1 MHPDQIAER
10 YAFAQEITA
19 QAAVHASNYFARLAD
34 LEITSKGPQDV
45 VSEADTAIEKILRAQ
60 VAERFPDD
68 AFVGEEGGHTP
79 GTTGGTWIV
88 DPIDGTQ
95 PFTLGFPTWCVSVGF
110 AVGTTPHF
118 GVIEAPALAETY
130 RGGPAFGA
138 WLNDTAISVR
148 TAQSLGEGLTALG
161 CSLRTPPNDAGSM
174 LTALMD
180 EGGMFHRNGSGTLS
194 LCSVA
199 AGRLLGY
206 VEWHIN
212 AWDCAGALAILHAA
226 GGVSND
232 FLDNF
237 GVAGGGPLVATS
249 PALYSALESILPES
263 ARSMYNEPTHN

>member
-1 MHPDQIAER
+1 MHPDQVAER

-19 QAAVHASNYFARLAD
+19 QAAGEAAHYFARLGD
-34 LEITSKGPQDV
+34 LEIKAKGPQDV
-45 VSEADTAIEKILRAQ
+45 VSEADTAIEKILRKQ
-60 VAERFPDD
+60 VADRFPDD
-68 AFVGEEGGHTP
+68 AFVGEEGGHSA
-79 GTTGGTWIV
+79 GTSGGTWIV

-110 AVGTTPHF
+110 AVGTEPHF

-138 WLNDTAISVR
+138 WLNDSEITVR
-148 TAQSLGEGLTALG
+148 TAHSLGEGLTALG
-161 CSLRTPPNDAGSM
+161 CSLRTPPSDAGSM
-174 LTALMD
+174 LTTLMQ

-232 FLDNF
+232 FLANF
-237 GVAGGGPLVATS
+237 GVDGGGPLIASS
-249 PALYSALESILPES
+249 PELYPQLERILPES
-263 ARSMYNEPTHN
+263 ARATFR